1 MGQQKIQMKIILTF
15 VEVSVLTPVAGE
27 FYFQW
32 KRGPQEDMTKNYYF
46 GQNNDVKKLVM
57 EDKFERISGFYKD
70 KNGKFQKKT
79 CEFKLMVGAKT
90 KSRVS
95 FDMSSQIGDKNEPIV
110 IKMNDN
116 ISIKVIF
123 KIIPSNQKLE
133 YED

>member
-1 MGQQKIQMKIILTF
+1 
-15 VEVSVLTPVAGE
+15 
-27 FYFQW
+27 
-32 KRGPQEDMTKNYYF
+32 
-46 GQNNDVKKLVM
+46 M

-110 IKMNDN
+110 IKMSDN